1 MDWHDHIHTDPEI
14 LGGKPVVKG
23 TRLSVDFILSLLASG
38 WSEAQIFEGYPHLTG
53 DDLQASFAYASESVQ
68 DERLIQVY

>member
-23 TRLSVDFILSLLASG
+23 TRLSVDFILSLLAGG
-38 WSEAQIFEGYPHLTG
+38 WSEVQLFEGYPHLTREN
-53 DDLQASFAYASESVQ
+53 LQAIFAYAAESVQ
-68 DERLIQVY
+68 DERLVQVH

>member
-14 LGGKPVVKG
+14 LGGKPVVRG

-38 WSEAQIFEGYPHLTG
+38 WSEAQVFEGYPHLTR
-53 DDLQASFAYASESVQ
+53 DDLQAIFAYASESVQ
-68 DERLIQVY
+68 DERLVRVY